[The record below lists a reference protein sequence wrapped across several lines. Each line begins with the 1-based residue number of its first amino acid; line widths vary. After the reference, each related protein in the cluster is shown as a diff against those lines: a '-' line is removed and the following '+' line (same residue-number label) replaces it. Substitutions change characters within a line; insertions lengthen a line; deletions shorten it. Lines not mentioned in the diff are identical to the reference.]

1 MFPSKEFANCFEDVL
16 NPKMTS
22 LEKKSIQLFIDGL
35 NERNCKY
42 YIVDPDGEEYTNIE
56 KQVVRR
62 ERKQVFKHYVN
73 PFLDQLTI
81 PGKLICVPFGE
92 YAGSDLQSNICARS
106 LTRWGHSSVTT
117 SVNKEKQCV
126 EVLRVK

>member
-1 MFPSKEFANCFEDVL
+1 MLHTNEFTNCFEDVL
-16 NPKMTS
+16 NPKMS
-22 LEKKSIQLFIDGL
+22 PIEKKSVQLFIDGL
-35 NERNCKY
+35 IERNCKY
-42 YIVDPDGEEYTNIE
+42 LIIDPDGDEYTNIE
-56 KQVVRR
+56 TLKIRR

-81 PGKLICVPFGE
+81 PGKFVYVPFGE
-92 YAGSDLQSNICARS
+92 YSGSDLQANICARA

-117 SVNKEKQCV
+117 SVNKENQYV